1 MLNMRVKTKIVT
13 AAIGI
18 IAITM
23 IVSSAIVSYI
33 IYGQNRDQSN
43 QILQQSATI
52 VRDDMAAIGKN
63 LMSNTRQAAVSND
76 IGTNMSFAASMSYEE
91 GESMG
96 LVSTFQNMVQGAY
109 SISLSGNIWKTAI
122 YNQKNKLFGF
132 VVIENDQRVIGFP
145 RPNDFLAASFKKG
158 QEINAESWKPMA
170 NFSEFAMTWAGEV
183 PKKERL
189 EFKQIGDSI
198 SLVAT
203 VPIHSTGIDEKTGQ
217 EVLIQVGIVVTNY
230 RLDSGFTKRLSK
242 ITGNQIGII
251 KPDNV
256 IIGDL
261 SGYPGLQTDAF
272 KDRPAD
278 WDLKSQPIT
287 LNTTT
292 R

>member
-132 VVIENDQRVIGFP
+132 VVIENDQRVVVFSVMGWLFRSQSAGRSLKASVC
-145 RPNDFLAASFKKG
+145 RPGYPDRSP
-158 QEINAESWKPMA
+158 I
-170 NFSEFAMTWAGEV
+170 MT
-183 PKKERL
+183 
-189 EFKQIGDSI
+189 
-198 SLVAT
+198 
-203 VPIHSTGIDEKTGQ
+203 
-217 EVLIQVGIVVTNY
+217 
-230 RLDSGFTKRLSK
+230 
-242 ITGNQIGII
+242 
-251 KPDNV
+251 
-256 IIGDL
+256 L
-261 SGYPGLQTDAF
+261 SGLMIQ
-272 KDRPAD
+272 
-278 WDLKSQPIT
+278 I
-287 LNTTT
+287 
-292 R
+292 